1 MKKVLFTGLS
11 IAALIFTGCSN
22 SNDAPIEQLA
32 SCTDGIQNGTETA
45 VDCGGAC
52 SPCSNPNPTPDQQDL
67 SGFISEDMTLSNDRI
82 WTLSGKVVV
91 QDGVT
96 LTIQPGTIIKG
107 KEGENASAS
116 ALIIARGAL
125 INAKGTAENPIVFTS
140 INDNIALGEKFGTNL
155 TANDR
160 GLWGG
165 VLLLGRAPISV
176 GGDSEEAQIEGIPAN
191 DEFGRYG
198 GTDPEDNSGVF
209 EYVSI
214 RHGGA
219 LIGSGNE
226 INGVSFGGVGNG
238 TTVDHIE
245 VVGNL
250 DDGYEFFG
258 GTVSPKSLLAYKGG
272 DDGLDID
279 QAYGGTISN
288 SVVVQGEASDHGLEV
303 DGAEGTATASFTMDG
318 ITIIGLPTAADKGQ
332 IAAFRDSSMG
342 TLKNIYAKNFNS
354 NQFVELSDEGSAAN
368 YTAGDLNF
376 SNWEIA
382 LMDGETISGMFK
394 DKTNTSS
401 FSADAPNFATSVT
414 EGSQTVGADMSQFD
428 WTYAKSKGA
437 F

>member
-1 MKKVLFTGLS
+1 MKKVFLTGLS
-11 IAALIFTGCSN
+11 IAALVFTGCSN
-22 SNDAPIEQLA
+22 SNNAPIEQIA
-32 SCTDGIQNGTETA
+32 TCTDGIQNGIETGI
-45 VDCGGAC
+45 DCGGSC
-52 SPCSNPNPTPDQQDL
+52 SPCQNSGSESTDL
-67 SGFISEDMTLSNDRI
+67 AGFINEDRTLTNDKI
-82 WTLSGKVVV
+82 WTMTGKVVV
-91 QDGVT
+91 PEGVT
-96 LTIQPGTIIKG
+96 LTIEPGTIIKG
-107 KEGENASAS
+107 KEGTGSLAS
-116 ALIIARGAL
+116 ALIIARGGK
-125 INAKGTAENPIVFTS
+125 INAQGTADNPIIFTS

-155 TANDR
+155 TESDR

-176 GGDSEEAQIEGIPAN
+176 EGDSQEAQIEGIPA
-191 DEFGRYG
+191 DDTFGRYG

-226 INGVSFGGVGNG
+226 INGVSFGGTGNG

-250 DDGYEFFG
+250 DDGFEFFG

-279 QAYGGTISN
+279 QAYAGTISN
-288 SVVVQGEASDHGLEV
+288 SLVVQGDASDHGLEV

-368 YTAGDLNF
+368 YTAGDLSF

-394 DKTNTSS
+394 DKTNTTS
-401 FSADAPNFATSVT
+401 FSADAPNFATAVT
-414 EGSQTVGADMSQFD
+414 EGSQTVGADLSQFD